1 MNRFKINDESS
12 YAKIAIS
19 KISIQNRPL
28 NYFRAKSSN
37 LVYELTKTASNFAT
51 ALIKTNQY

>member
-19 KISIQNRPL
+19 KISIQNKPL
-28 NYFRAKSSN
+28 NFFRAKSSN
-37 LVYELTKTASNFAT
+37 SVYKLTKTASNFAI